1 MCRRQSLINHG
12 TFHDLFAVHDDSLI
26 SKGFSIRTEQLTQC
40 FEPREKLSA
49 RLVTRLI
56 CLSLQ

>member
-1 MCRRQSLINHG
+1 MSRRQSLINYG
-12 TFHDLFAVHDDSLI
+12 TFNDSFAVREDSLM
-26 SKGFSIRTEQLTQC
+26 SKGFSIMTEKQTQC